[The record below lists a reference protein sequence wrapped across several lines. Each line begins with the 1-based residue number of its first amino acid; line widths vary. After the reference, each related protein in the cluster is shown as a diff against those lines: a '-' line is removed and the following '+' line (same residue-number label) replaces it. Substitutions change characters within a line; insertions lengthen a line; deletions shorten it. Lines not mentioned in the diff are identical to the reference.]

1 MMDTRSIQ
9 LGLVAAGF
17 ITTGSHAQ
25 SDRTTGLDFVTITDA
40 GNRDTNEFEVPLG
53 PEVRIG
59 GVDYEYR
66 ISTTE
71 VTIAQYIEF
80 VTAYFPI
87 YKKNTGLA
95 FGFIDFSGTYIVA
108 SGNDVSIFP
117 GFSEH
122 LAADMG
128 WVYAARYVNWLHNEK
143 INEEWAF
150 ETGVYDTSTF
160 TVNDDGSYNHQATH
174 HPDARYWMPTLD
186 EWIKAGYWDPNK
198 NDGEGGYWR
207 YQNGSDIEP
216 LPGLPKDGGERNAG
230 QGDEFPL
237 PVLSYPSVMSPW
249 GMFDMA
255 GGLSEY
261 TETVYEGDLGRR
273 FRGGT
278 DHSYDEFGYRFSQDI
293 IGYTPIDNVT
303 TYLKGFRVA
312 SAVRSPADLN
322 QDWHVNFFDVSLFIE
337 RFNAGDLAVDL
348 DGDGDLD
355 IHDVLMLLEYMG

>member
-160 TVNDDGSYNHQATH
+160 TVNDDGSYNHQEAH
-174 HPDARYWMPTLD
+174 HPDVRYWMPTLD

-207 YQNGSDIEP
+207 YPNGSDIEP
-216 LPGLPKDGGERNAG
+216 LPGLPKNGGERNAG

-237 PVLSYPSVMSPW
+237 PVLSYPNVMSPW

-255 GGLSEY
+255 GGLTEY
-261 TETVYEGDLGRR
+261 TETVPGTDLERR
-273 FRGGT
+273 FRVG
-278 DHSYDEFGYRFSQDI
+278 SYYGDDGYGSSSSNDI
-293 IGYTPIDNVT
+293 IGYTAWGSVEN
-303 TYLKGFRVA
+303 YLRGFRIA
-312 SAVRSPADLN
+312 SKVRHPADLDRN
-322 QDWHVNFFDVSLFIE
+322 WYVNYFDIAYFIE
-337 RFNAGDLAVDL
+337 RFIAGDLAVDL
-348 DGDGDLD
+348 DTDGDLD
-355 IHDVLMLLEYMG
+355 ADDIIRFLELLE

>member
-1 MMDTRSIQ
+1 MD
-9 LGLVAAGF
+9 LGVLAIGLCAGGVAAQ
-17 ITTGSHAQ
+17 TDPTS
-25 SDRTTGLDFVTITDA
+25 GLDFVTITDA

-80 VTAYFPI
+80 VTAYYPI
-87 YKKNTGLA
+87 YKRNTGLS

-108 SGNDVSIFP
+108 TGNDVFIFP

-143 INEEWAF
+143 VDEEWAF

-174 HPDARYWMPTLD
+174 HPDVRYWIPTLD

-237 PVLSYPSVMSPW
+237 PVLSYPNVMSPW

-261 TETVYEGDLGRR
+261 TETVPGTDLERR
-273 FRGGT
+273 FRVGSEYPR
-278 DHSYDEFGYRFSQDI
+278 DGYGSSSSSDI
-293 IGYTPIDNVT
+293 IGYVT
-303 TYLKGFRVA
+303 WGSVENYLKGFRIA
-312 SAVRSPADLN
+312 SKVRHPADLDQN
-322 QDWHVNFFDVSLFIE
+322 WKVDWFDVGYFLE
-337 RFNAGDLAVDL
+337 RYNAGDLEVDL
-348 DGDGDLD
+348 DENGELD
-355 IHDVLMLLEYMG
+355 INDVWVFLDLIQ